1 MQPTTAAQSGAPGAT
16 ITYTLRMTNTG
27 TAADTFTMTVAGNFW
42 PTTTHV
48 SGTTTILVP
57 LAHNHGMDIDVV
69 VTIPVTATGHDVA
82 VLTLHSKNDPAVT
95 ATATLTTTTV
105 EFKLYLPLVLR

>member
-1 MQPTTAAQSGAPGAT
+1 MSARSSRPEVTV
-16 ITYTLRMTNTG
+16 
-27 TAADTFTMTVAGNFW
+27 TMTVAGNFW

-48 SGTTTILVP
+48 SGTTTILAP
-57 LAHNHGMDIDVV
+57 LAHHHGMDIGVV

-95 ATATLTTTTV
+95 TTATLTTTTA
-105 EFKLYLPLVLR
+105 EFRHYLPLILR